1 MVTDSINMTKDVLA
15 EKLYQ
20 TMQTEYDNYLAHI
33 LQMEP
38 EGIIRE
44 AYGIITRA
52 DILILFEDDVWTNT
66 LSKEQLVVAC
76 QLKNPLESLYLEW
89 LDRDTNHMETLGES
103 VRYSLESY
111 ARSLLAGHL
120 PTSCKKTEKARNHHV
135 KQEMQR

>member
-1 MVTDSINMTKDVLA
+1 MMADSMNMTKDVLA

-66 LSKEQLVVAC
+66 LSKEQLAVAC
-76 QLKNPLESLYLEW
+76 QLKNPLELLYLEW
-89 LDRDTNHMETLGES
+89 LDGDTNHMEVLGEN

-111 ARSLLAGHL
+111 ARSLLAEPL
-120 PTSCKKTEKARNHHV
+120 PTSCKKTEKAKTHPAQ
-135 KQEMQR
+135 QER